1 MGSLFTGL
9 HIASNSLEAL
19 QRAINTTSNNVTNA
33 STPGYSRQ
41 QVILTARSFDTVSAV
56 GSGLAY
62 AGTVDSRDE
71 FAERSVRQNV
81 SQQGQFTQRT
91 KDFTRLEQILPVDGE
106 SGISTALDQFF
117 QAFSS
122 LTTAPND
129 TTSRQLALND
139 ARQVAQSFNQAAQ
152 ALDQAKLGTQQDL
165 TDQVNQVN
173 TIAARIVA
181 INQQYQ
187 QNINAASDPGLNA
200 QMAQSLE
207 QLSQYGDLSV
217 LRQDNGT
224 MSVTMGQS
232 LIVSG
237 NHVLP
242 LQWVSGPGHRI
253 LQDSQGND
261 MSGSLRSGSL
271 AELLDHANNVQPAME
286 ANLNQ
291 MAQTFATSVNAMLRT
306 GVDQA
311 GAAATGPAFT
321 DKDLYTFDPVAGAAK
336 TIAMVPLKTSELAL
350 ADPLAPGGN
359 AIAIQIANLQQTNL
373 IGSATLSQFYGSV
386 ASDLGQQLST
396 AKHDQTTAESLTTQA
411 ESMRSDLQGV
421 SLNQEAIHLLEYQ
434 RSFDAASQ
442 FVKVLNQLSQDL
454 IGMLQ

>member
-9 HIASNSLEAL
+9 HIASNALDAL
-19 QRAINTTSNNVTNA
+19 QRAINATSNNVTN
-33 STPGYSRQ
+33 STTPGYARQ
-41 QVILTARSFDTVSAV
+41 QVVLAARSFDTVSAV

-71 FAERSVRQNV
+71 YAERSVRQSV
-81 SQQGQFTQRT
+81 SSQGQSTQRT

-106 SGISTALDQFF
+106 SGISTTLDQFF

-139 ARQVAQSFNQAAQ
+139 ARQVAQSFNQAAE
-152 ALDQAKLGTQQDL
+152 ALDQAKQGTQQDL

-181 INQQYQ
+181 INKQYQ
-187 QNINAASDPGLNA
+187 QNINASNDPGLNA

-207 QLSQYGDLSV
+207 ELSQYVDLTV
-217 LRQDNGT
+217 LKQDNGT
-224 MSVTMGQS
+224 ISVSVGQS
-232 LIVSG
+232 LLVSG

-261 MSGSLRSGSL
+261 MSGSLRSGSV

-291 MAQTFATSVNAMLRT
+291 LAQTFATAVNATLRT

-311 GAAATGPAFT
+311 GVAPTTTAQ
-321 DKDLYTFDPVAGAAK
+321 DLFTFDPVAGAAK
-336 TIAMVPLKTSELAL
+336 TIAINPLKTTELAL
-350 ADPLAPGGN
+350 ADPAAPGGN
-359 AIAIQIANLQQTNL
+359 AIAVQIANLQQTGL
-373 IGSATLSQFYGSV
+373 IGGATLSQFYGNL
-386 ASDLGQQLST
+386 AADLGQQLST
-396 AKHDQTTAESLTTQA
+396 AKQDQTTDESLTTQA
-411 ESMRSDLQGV
+411 ESLRNDIQGV
-421 SLNQEAIHLLEYQ
+421 SLDQEAIHLLEFQ